1 MPPRKQAVLEVAEE
15 GHPRATYDF
24 VGNAIAL
31 DRVARAIRGGRMP
44 QAWLISGPPGVG
56 KATLAYRI
64 ARYLLRYGAT
74 DEGPAD
80 LSVPATDPVSHRIA
94 AQSHPGLLEIRRR
107 TDDKGKMSTE
117 LKVDEV
123 RRIAPFF
130 GLSAGEGGW
139 RVAIV
144 DTADE
149 MNDNAANALLKNL
162 EEPPPRSLL
171 LPLSNAPGK
180 LLPTIRSRCQRLD
193 LRPLDEATLAKE
205 LQKRLPDADKKDRD
219 ALARLAGG
227 SLGLALHLTE
237 EGGLDLARE
246 ADRLL
251 DQRHPDVPALIV
263 FADRLWRMEDGLLEF
278 GGFLSRALAAR
289 IRARVTNAEGG
300 RADTWVAAY
309 ERLNEIFARAAEV
322 NMDPRQ
328 TVLSSAYAV
337 ASTKRRAGAI

>member
-1 MPPRKQAVLEVAEE
+1 MPPRKQAVLEVTEE
-15 GHPRATYDF
+15 GHPRTTYDF
-24 VGNAIAL
+24 VGNGAAVTRIAHAV
-31 DRVARAIRGGRMP
+31 RSGRPP

-64 ARYLLRYGAT
+64 ARYMLRYGASA
-74 DEGPAD
+74 EGPAD
-80 LSVPATDPVSHRIA
+80 LTVGADDPVSRRIA
-94 AQSHPGLLEIRRR
+94 AQAHPGLLEIRRR
-107 TDDKGKMSTE
+107 TDDKGKLPTE

-149 MNDNAANALLKNL
+149 MNENAANALLKNL
-162 EEPPPRSLL
+162 EEPPAKGLL
-171 LPLSNAPGK
+171 LLLSNAPGK
-180 LLPTIRSRCQRLD
+180 LLPTIRSRCQRVD
-193 LRPLDEATLAKE
+193 LRPLDETTLATE
-205 LQKRLPDADKKDRD
+205 LENRLPDANAKDRD

-227 SLGLALHLTE
+227 SLGLALHLAG

-251 DQRHPDVPALIV
+251 EQRHPDVAALIT
-263 FADRLWRMEDGLLEF
+263 FADRLWRMEDGLIEF
-278 GGFLSRALAAR
+278 GDFLSRALAER
-289 IRARVTNAEGG
+289 IRKRAVAGEG
-300 RADTWVAAY
+300 RANAWIALY
-309 ERLNEIFARAAEV
+309 ERLNETYARAAEV

-328 TVLSSAYAV
+328 TVITSAYAI
-337 ASTKRRAGAI
+337 ANTKRRAGAI